1 MKETQAPL
9 ASGAGSIPPAG
20 RYRIDPERSTITIT
34 TRHLF
39 GLGPVRASLALR
51 DGRIQVNDPP
61 AGSAV
66 RASAAAVSFRSGNDA
81 RDAAVLSARLLDAAT
96 YPSLTFV
103 STALEPDS
111 ASAAAGNEEGRWL
124 LRGEL
129 EVRGVGRLVE
139 AAIATVSAH
148 GGTLHATARLR
159 VDRYAF
165 GITAYRGLAA
175 RWLTVDL
182 DIIAEAGPHTARTPQ
197 TGTPPARTPPGM
209 RCNKP

>member
-1 MKETQAPL
+1 MPGQAAETDDEAMNETHAPL
-9 ASGAGSIPPAG
+9 ANGATSIPPAG
-20 RYRIDPERSTITIT
+20 RYRIDTERSAITIT

-39 GLGPVRASLALR
+39 GLGPVRATLALR
-51 DGRIQVNDPP
+51 DGRIQVNDPV
-61 AGSAV
+61 AGSTV

-81 RDAAVLSARLLDAAT
+81 RDAAVLSPRLLDAAT

-103 STALEPDS
+103 STALERESESDT
-111 ASAAAGNEEGRWL
+111 AGAAGNEGRWL

-139 AAIATVSAH
+139 TAIATVSAH
-148 GGTLHATARLR
+148 GGTLHAAARLR
-159 VDRYAF
+159 VDRYDF

-182 DIIAEAGPHTARTPQ
+182 DIIAEADQQTAKDE
-197 TGTPPARTPPGM
+197 A
-209 RCNKP
+209 